1 MDASRFQRHA
11 RCGGRPLANRHDGVS
26 ACEPP
31 AAAAGPNPPPPP
43 PCPQAP
49 FNPFAA
55 GPTRFSKQQV
65 ASSGTDAPSLSPS
78 ASGSV
83 STLPLSAAASLLAAS
98 ASDNGSGGPSE
109 DSGGLSAKLEALKKQ
124 QPSWLISAA
133 RLVLEQRPDG
143 RLVLLGRGSYGGSGV
158 GRRLRTKRAGLGT
171 ANRLPTLP

>member
-1 MDASRFQRHA
+1 M
-11 RCGGRPLANRHDGVS
+11 
-26 ACEPP
+26 
-31 AAAAGPNPPPPP
+31 
-43 PCPQAP
+43 
-49 FNPFAA
+49 
-55 GPTRFSKQQV
+55 

-109 DSGGLSAKLEALKKQ
+109 DSGGLSAKLEALRKQ

-143 RLVLLGRGSYGGSGV
+143 RLVLLGRGSYGGR
-158 GRRLRTKRAGLGT
+158 GRGGGCSRNEQVWALRRGCPQSQRCVQTFCCAF
-171 ANRLPTLP
+171 AEHHFCSYPVA